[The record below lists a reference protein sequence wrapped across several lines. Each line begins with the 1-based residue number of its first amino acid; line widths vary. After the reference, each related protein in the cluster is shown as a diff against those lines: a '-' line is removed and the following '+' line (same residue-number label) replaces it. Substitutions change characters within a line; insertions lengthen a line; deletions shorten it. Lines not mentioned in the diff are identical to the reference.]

1 MLPVDGNLD
10 TWSELGPTSNPWLKV
25 DLGRE
30 GLVTGVRLTLS
41 VINFGSDK
49 AIVNVTVTNHTGDRR
64 VCTTVQEYVV
74 MPRLVNLVVRSC
86 DEPLLGRFVQVEM
99 MVASIC
105 STPNCEFVMLLN
117 EVEVMLGK
125 EHV

>member
-1 MLPVDGNLD
+1 MLPVDGNPD
-10 TWSELGPTSNPWLKV
+10 TWIELGPASNPWLKV

-49 AIVNVTVTNHTGDRR
+49 AIFNVTVTNHTGDRR
-64 VCTTVQEYVV
+64 VCTTVEEYVV
-74 MPRLVNLVVRSC
+74 MALLANHVVKSC
-86 DEPLLGRFVQVEM
+86 DEPLLGRFVQVET

-105 STPNCEFVMLLN
+105 STPTCDFVTLLH

-125 EHV
+125 ENI